1 MSKLS
6 HLSCG
11 DCADIRI
18 TTDVLKRNPH
28 HDADRQICGD
38 VKLPE
43 SRICPKFK
51 PDIFVLDESQR
62 QVIRQLS
69 NMVKKLDEKA
79 LRCVAGALLKE
90 ERTRKTGLR
99 FGQQIYV
106 RWRSYANRN
115 YLNNF
120 MLAYVVDAVDGKL
133 RLMSEDGATTL
144 TYDFPTS
151 FEGPTFYTAKAFRPL
166 YRQMKDKQAYTDP
179 KVLEASIRKTDPEE
193 DVRKL
198 NPKGKTVPTTDQ
210 ALRGKKRKRRLTTSD
225 ANLNDICN
233 IVADIEAGR
242 HIGHIMDDGED
253 EVHVLSSD
261 NYKRRSN
268 RDRRGSGSGET
279 ELGSLIQSGDDE

>member
-11 DCADIRI
+11 DCAEIRI
-18 TTDVLKRNPH
+18 TTNVLKRNPH
-28 HDADRQICGD
+28 QDADRQICGD
-38 VKLPE
+38 QKLPE

-69 NMVKKLDEKA
+69 GLIKKLDGKA
-79 LRCVAGALLKE
+79 LRCFAGALLKE
-90 ERTRKTGLR
+90 ERTRESGLR
-99 FGQQIYV
+99 FGQRIYV

-120 MLAYVVDAVDGKL
+120 MLAYVVDVVGDKL
-133 RLMSEDGATTL
+133 RLMSEDGATVL
-144 TYDFPTS
+144 TYDFPASTS
-151 FEGPTFYTAKAFRPL
+151 LEGPTFYTAQAFRPL
-166 YRQMKDKQAYTDP
+166 YKQMKAKQAYTDP
-179 KVLEASIRKTDPEE
+179 KVLEASLRKSDPEE

-198 NPKGKTVPTTDQ
+198 NPRGTTVPDLDK
-210 ALRGKKRKRRLTTSD
+210 ALKGKKRKRRITTGD

-253 EVHVLSSD
+253 EVHVLSHDS
-261 NYKRRSN
+261 YKRRAN
-268 RDRRGSGSGET
+268 RDRSSSST
-279 ELGSLIQSGDDE
+279 IELGTMIQEDDQ